1 MNTIDQTEARLNT
14 HEEVCALRYEGIC
27 ARLKRIEGLGIT
39 VAGTI
44 IMLLIGILLTV
55 LKVKG

>member
-1 MNTIDQTEARLNT
+1 MTTIDQTEARLNT
-14 HEEVCALRYEGIC
+14 HEEVCAVRYEGIC

-44 IMLLIGILLTV
+44 IMLLIGILLTI